1 MANNYSVKVD
11 ADISNYNSNI
21 DSAAD
26 ATKKFQEAAEDANK
40 AVEDIG
46 KKGARSTK
54 ELLDEMKNLEK
65 GGRSVSN
72 YRKQLSKLQRDISDL
87 TINYRAMSDE
97 MKNSDIGRE
106 TVIRISEL
114 SKEAANYRDAIGDAQ
129 QAIRQLSSDTFA
141 FDAAAQG
148 IDLMSSALQTYIS
161 FGLNSADTTEKLS
174 RVLGK
179 LKMAEQGA
187 ATAIKVLNML
197 NKDTGVIMQ
206 AVGNIQLA
214 AATKLAKMTQAT
226 QKQTIAMKALNLVS
240 KANPYVLLASAIG
253 ALAIGLGTYIAV
265 TNRATS
271 ASEDAAKATKNF
283 AKALDEGK
291 KEANNTIAKFMV
303 LQSTW
308 KSLKTEGEKTQWIKD
323 NQDAFKELGLN
334 INDVNDA
341 EKAFVKY
348 SSNIIRA
355 MALRAQAAKLQAQ
368 LVEEYQKALDK
379 ADKMSQD
386 YDSVNGPYSFG
397 TKKDWEKAGLIAGED
412 YKTAFIQGSSTIG
425 QGTQVYE
432 YLTESGIQ
440 KMKAAAKKNG
450 EDYMT
455 SFEAGMQGGIDQ
467 LNALLSEAENLEN
480 PLGSI
485 KDDTKETA
493 DALKAAE
500 GSLTAANQKLS
511 EMRTKFEAM
520 ADTDPGFAQMKKD
533 VADQEKLVERL
544 KKKYDTIKKGGEQQT
559 QNVSR
564 LSQLRE
570 ELAGLN
576 KVENK
581 LKEGTAEWDAHYK
594 RVAEIEKEIK
604 DLEGAID
611 SYKKRINS
619 EPIVLEPIINPIDM
633 PKLVD
638 VPVQTILKRPTN
650 EELRKF
656 YDEIQDKASTIK
668 KDLDLGL
675 ISPEAAK
682 AMIDSLNKQLEDAGI
697 KAQVGLEFNIDEG
710 EVKSQIQKMVDS
722 FDGFSNM
729 ANGIVGSMN
738 DIYESVSGLGERLEE
753 AETGWEAF
761 FAVFQSGM
769 SIFQAFTTLL
779 ETFDTIMGVVN
790 TIRAA
795 GIATTEADTQA
806 TKRNTQ
812 EKLKNAGATAAEAI
826 AQGTNSAAQIPM
838 VGWAVA
844 LAAGAALLA
853 MLLGAMKS
861 AKGFAGG
868 GIVGGNSF
876 HGDKML
882 ARVNS
887 GEMLL
892 NQKQQANLFKMLDSG
907 KTNNAT
913 GGQVEFKINGTQLVG
928 VLNNINR
935 KNSNI

>member
-1 MANNYSVKVD
+1 MANKYSVKVD

-21 DSAAD
+21 DSATD
-26 ATKKFQEAAEDANK
+26 ATKKFQDAADDANK

-106 TVIRISEL
+106 TVLRISEL
-114 SKEAANYRDAIGDAQ
+114 TKEAANYRDAIGDAQ

-174 RVLGK
+174 KVLGK

-187 ATAIKVLNML
+187 ATAKKVLNML

-214 AATKLAKMTQAT
+214 AASKLAKMTQAT

-271 ASEDAAKATKNF
+271 ASEDAARATKNLT
-283 AKALDEGK
+283 KALDEGK
-291 KEANNTIAKFMV
+291 KEANECIAKFMV
-303 LQSTW
+303 LQAAW
-308 KSLKTEGEKTQWIKD
+308 KSLKTEAEKTQWIKD
-323 NQDAFKELGLN
+323 NQDAFRDLGLN

-341 EKAFVKY
+341 EKAFVTY
-348 SSNIIRA
+348 SSNIIKA

-368 LVEEYQKALDK
+368 LVKEYEKALEK
-379 ADKMSQD
+379 SEKMEND
-386 YDSVNGPYSFG
+386 FNGVAGAFDFG
-397 TKKDWEKAGLIAGED
+397 TRKDWEAAGLKAGED
-412 YKTAFIQGSSTIG
+412 FKTGFTQGSPTIG
-425 QGTQVYE
+425 QGSQSFE
-432 YLTESGIQ
+432 YLTESGRK
-440 KMKAAAKKNG
+440 KMQAAAKKNA
-450 EDYMT
+450 ENYMT
-455 SFEAGMQGGIDQ
+455 DFEKGMEPGIKK
-467 LNALLSEAENLEN
+467 LNDLVSQADALED
-480 PLGSI
+480 PLGSVK
-485 KDDTKETA
+485 KDTQETA
-493 DALKAAE
+493 DATQAAADSLKAAE
-500 GSLTAANQKLS
+500 DKLS
-511 EMRTKFEAM
+511 KMQAEFHAM
-520 ADTDPGFAQMKKD
+520 GESDPGLGKMKQD
-533 VADQEKLVERL
+533 VIEQEKLVERL
-544 KKKYDTIKKGGEQQT
+544 RKKYDTIKKGGEQVVAH
-559 QNVSR
+559 NSR
-564 LSQLRE
+564 LSQLRD
-570 ELAGLN
+570 ELTALN
-576 KVENK
+576 KIEPS
-581 LKEGTAEWDAHYK
+581 LKEGTKEWDAHYK
-594 RVAEIEKEIK
+594 RVAEIEKEVK
-604 DLEGAID
+604 DLEGAIEA
-611 SYKKRINS
+611 YKKRIMYEKLDLKPVVTNI
-619 EPIVLEPIINPIDM
+619 EL
-633 PKLVD
+633 PKTLK
-638 VPVQTILKRPTN
+638 VPVATILKQPSN
-650 EELRKF
+650 EELRDF
-656 YDEIQDKASTIK
+656 YDKIADKASVIQ
-668 KDLDLGL
+668 KDFDLGL
-675 ISPEAAK
+675 ISPKAAQI
-682 AMIDSLNKQLEDAGI
+682 MIDSLNNQLKAKGI
-697 KAQVGLEFNIDEG
+697 TAEVGIDFHVDET
-710 EVKSQIQKMVDS
+710 EVKSKIQSIVDD

-738 DIYESVSGLGERLEE
+738 DIYESVSSLGDKLDE
-753 AETGWEAF
+753 AESGWESF
-761 FAVFQSGM
+761 FAVFQTGM
-769 SIFQAFTTLL
+769 TIFQSFTTLL

-790 TIRAA
+790 ALR
-795 GIATTEADTQA
+795 GVGVATTEADTQA
-806 TKRNTQ
+806 TKRNTK
-812 EKLKNAGATAAEAI
+812 EKIKNAGATAAEAI
-826 AQGTNSAAQIPM
+826 AAGTNSAASIPM

-868 GIVGGNSF
+868 GIPGNSF
-876 HGDKML
+876 HGDKIP
-882 ARVNS
+882 AWVNS
-887 GEMLL
+887 GEMIL
-892 NQKQQANLFKMLDSG
+892 NQKQQAHLFKLLDSG
-907 KTNNAT
+907 NANNGS

>member
-11 ADISNYNSNI
+11 ADISKYNSNM

-26 ATKKFQEAAEDANK
+26 ATKKFQDAAEDANK

-65 GGRSVSN
+65 SGRSVSN

-114 SKEAANYRDAIGDAQ
+114 SKEAANYKDAIGDAQ

-214 AATKLAKMTQAT
+214 AATKVAKMTQAT

-271 ASEDAAKATKNF
+271 ASEDAAKATKNLT
-283 AKALDEGK
+283 KALDEGK

-308 KSLKTEGEKTQWIKD
+308 KSLKTEAEKTQWIKD
-323 NQDAFKELGLN
+323 NQDAFRDLGLN

-341 EKAFVKY
+341 EKAFVTY
-348 SSNIIRA
+348 SSNIIKA

-368 LVEEYQKALDK
+368 LVKEYEKALDK
-379 ADKMSQD
+379 ADKISQD
-386 YDSVNGPYSFG
+386 YDTVNGPYSFG
-397 TKKDWEKAGLIAGED
+397 TKKDWEKEGLIAGED
-412 YKTAFIQGSSTIG
+412 YKVGFMQGSSTIG
-425 QGTQVYE
+425 QGTQTFE
-432 YLTESGIQ
+432 YLTKSGIE

-450 EDYMT
+450 EAYMT
-455 SFEAGMQGGIDQ
+455 NFEAGMQGGIEK
-467 LNALLSEAENLEN
+467 LNALLDEANKLEN

-485 KDDTKETA
+485 KDDSKETT
-493 DALKAAE
+493 DALKAAA
-500 GSLTAANQKLS
+500 GSLTEANQKLS
-511 EMRTKFEAM
+511 EMKTKFEGM
-520 ADTDPGFAQMKKD
+520 ATTDAGFDQMKKD
-533 VADQEKLVERL
+533 VEDQEKLVERL
-544 KKKYDTIKKGGEQQT
+544 KKKYDTIKKGGEQVVAH
-559 QNVSR
+559 NSR
-564 LSQLRE
+564 LSQLRD
-570 ELAGLN
+570 ELAALN
-576 KVENK
+576 KIEPS
-581 LKEGTAEWDAHYK
+581 LKEGTKEWDAHYK
-594 RVAEIEKEIK
+594 RVAEIEKEVK
-604 DLEGAID
+604 DLEGAIEA
-611 SYKKRINS
+611 YKKRIMS
-619 EPIVLEPIINPIDM
+619 EPLDLKPVVSNIEL
-633 PKLVD
+633 PKTLK
-638 VPVQTILKRPTN
+638 VPVATILKQPSN
-650 EELRKF
+650 EELRDF
-656 YDEIQDKASTIK
+656 YDKIADKASVIQ
-668 KDLDLGL
+668 KDFDLGL
-675 ISPEAAK
+675 ISPKAAQV
-682 AMIDSLNKQLEDAGI
+682 MIDSLNNQLKAKGI
-697 KAQVGLEFNIDEG
+697 TAEVGIDFHIDET
-710 EVKSQIQKMVDS
+710 EVKSKIQSMVDD

-729 ANGIVGSMN
+729 ATGIVGSMN
-738 DIYESVSGLGERLEE
+738 DIYESVSSLGDRLDE
-753 AETGWEAF
+753 AESGWESF
-761 FAVFQSGM
+761 FAVFQTGM
-769 SIFQAFTTLL
+769 SVFQSFTTLL

-790 TIRAA
+790 ALR
-795 GIATTEADTQA
+795 GVGVATTEADTQA
-806 TKRNTQ
+806 TKRNTK

-826 AQGTNSAAQIPM
+826 AAGTNSAASIPM

-868 GIVGGNSF
+868 GILGGNSF

-887 GEMLL
+887 GEMIL
-892 NQKQQANLFKMLDSG
+892 NPKQQANLFKMLDSG
-907 KTNNAT
+907 KTNDAT